1 MTKRLRVNAERVDGG
16 DGCYTLTI
24 SRQSYG
30 IRLGDESGDY
40 VDATPEMWA
49 ALVAAV
55 EAEDVPEP
63 KTPGQRL
70 AAALKAEGLGIGPA
84 SASLDRVAVRLGIKP
99 EGE

>member
-24 SRQSYG
+24 SSQSYG

-40 VDATPEMWA
+40 VDVTPAMWI

-55 EAEDVPEP
+55 EVVDVP
-63 KTPGQRL
+63 TPYERVRDAL
-70 AAALKAEGLGIGPA
+70 REEDIVEDDETCARIAA
-84 SASLDRVAVRLGIKP
+84 RLGIT